1 MCFLGGEPS
10 KGKKMI
16 LIIKNKTKKKKTPFF
31 PFNMREEIC
40 RLIGHTLLQEKFTQ
54 DDQY

>member
-1 MCFLGGEPS
+1 MYFLGGKAS
-10 KGKKMI
+10 KGKEMI
-16 LIIKNKTKKKKTPFF
+16 LIIKKKNQKPPFF

-40 RLIGHTLLQEKFTQ
+40 RLIGHILLQEKFAQ

>member
-10 KGKKMI
+10 KGKEMI
-16 LIIKNKTKKKKTPFF
+16 LIIKKKKHKTPFF

-40 RLIGHTLLQEKFTQ
+40 RLIGHILLQEKFTK
-54 DDQY
+54 DD